1 MTDRDLDQRLEKLR
15 RDVPPASADAR
26 VDALFAASAAFEEAQ
41 AKKHRNA
48 LKGSSAD
55 RRHSLASPSGLWRI
69 VMQNRLAVGGV
80 AACLIV
86 APMAGVLFI
95 EQTDNQSP
103 NLRQDTAEPGPAPQP
118 VPEAAPQ
125 QQVARDA
132 EVAAKRES
140 APKPS
145 PSVAQLE
152 RRAVTPPPPPAP
164 PAPAGLQPSR
174 GVAAPQEPEF
184 FRFSNGTSDDPSRS
198 RIAGAAENRDRFE
211 AKTANGLKVTAQE
224 PVSTFSIDA
233 DTASYAWVRRSLRQG
248 RAPSPDQVRVEEL
261 INYFPYADPEPS
273 DAATPF
279 RPTVSTFPTPWN
291 ADTKLVRIGIKG
303 FDTVAVSRPKANLV
317 FLVDVSGS
325 MNAPDKLPL
334 LKASLKLLLTK
345 LGDDDHVAIVTYAGA
360 AGVALEPTKASD
372 KATITAAI
380 DRMEAGGSTAG
391 AAGIVEAY
399 RLAKKNFDKDG
410 VNRVML
416 ATDGDFNVG
425 ESDPDALT
433 RVIEDERKSG
443 VFLSVLGFGQ
453 GNYNDAL
460 MQRLA
465 QNGNG
470 TAAYID
476 ELEEA
481 QKTLVEEAGSALFPI
496 AKDVKIQV
504 EFNPAQVSEYRLIGY
519 ETRMLKREDFKDDRV
534 DAGEIGSGASV
545 TALYEITPPQS
556 RARMTDELRYGK
568 PAAEPAPAAGDMAE
582 FGAVKIR
589 YKLPAEDVSKE
600 LVEPIRTADAAPT
613 LAGAS
618 DDARFSAAIAAF
630 GQKLRRERQV
640 DAMSWDEI
648 AALAN
653 GAKGADPWGYRAGF
667 VRLVSLAKA
676 VSARP

>member
-1 MTDRDLDQRLEKLR
+1 MIDRDFDLRLEKLR
-15 RDVPPASADAR
+15 RDVPAGSDDAR
-26 VDALFAASAAFEEAQ
+26 TVALSTASAAFEEAQ
-41 AKKHRNA
+41 AKKHREA
-48 LKGSSAD
+48 LKGSSGD
-55 RRHSLASPSGLWRI
+55 RRHSLGGPSGLWRI
-69 VMQNRLAVGGV
+69 VMQNRLAIGGV

-95 EQTDNQSP
+95 EQTRQQAPDV
-103 NLRQDTAEPGPAPQP
+103 RQDTAGPLPPPPEPM
-118 VPEAAPQ
+118 PEAAPQ
-125 QQVARDA
+125 PQI
-132 EVAAKRES
+132 AAKLES
-140 APKPS
+140 APKPVA
-145 PSVAQLE
+145 PSGARLE
-152 RRAVTPPPPPAP
+152 RRAVTASPAV
-164 PAPAGLQPSR
+164 APSIGIVDAER
-174 GVAAPQEPEF
+174 GDQM
-184 FRFSNGTSDDPSRS
+184 
-198 RIAGAAENRDRFE
+198 AGAAENRDRFE
-211 AKTANGLKVTAQE
+211 SKPANGLMITAQE

-248 RAPSPDQVRVEEL
+248 RAPSPEQVRIEEL
-261 INYFPYADPEPS
+261 INYFPYADPAPA

-279 RPTVSTFPTPWN
+279 RLTVSTFPTPWN

-303 FDTVAVSRPKANLV
+303 FDKIAVARPKANLV

-360 AGVALEPTKASD
+360 ASVALEPTTASD

-391 AAGIVEAY
+391 AAGISEAY
-399 RLAKKNFDKDG
+399 RLANKNFDKDG

-425 ESDPDALT
+425 GSDPDALT
-433 RVIEDERKSG
+433 RMIEDERKSG

-519 ETRMLKREDFKDDRV
+519 ETRMLKRDDFKDDRV

-568 PAAEPAPAAGDMAE
+568 PTAEPAPAAGDVAE

-589 YKLPAEDVSKE
+589 YKLPDADRSQEI
-600 LVEPIRTADAAPT
+600 VEPIRTADAAPT

-618 DDARFSAAIAAF
+618 DDARFSAAVAAF

-640 DAMSWDEI
+640 AAMSWDEI
-648 AALAN
+648 AALAK

-676 VSARP
+676 VSAARP

>member
-1 MTDRDLDQRLEKLR
+1 MTDRDLDQRLSGLR
-15 RDVPPASADAR
+15 RDVPPASEAARADA
-26 VDALFAASAAFEEAQ
+26 LSAAGAAFEEAQ
-41 AKKHRNA
+41 AKKRADA
-48 LKGSSAD
+48 LKGSAHD

-69 VMQNRLAVGGV
+69 VMQNRLAIGGV

-86 APMAGVLFI
+86 APIGGALFV
-95 EQTDNQSP
+95 EQARRQAPD
-103 NLRQDTAEPGPAPQP
+103 LRQDA
-118 VPEAAPQ
+118 AAPRPVQ
-125 QQVARDA
+125 EASPEP
-132 EVAAKRES
+132 EVAAKLES
-140 APKPS
+140 APKPVA
-145 PSVAQLE
+145 PSGARLE
-152 RRAVTPPPPPAP
+152 RRAVAPPPPPSAP
-164 PAPAGLQPSR
+164 MAGLADAYR
-174 GVAAPQEPEF
+174 GPDVVVGAP
-184 FRFSNGTSDDPSRS
+184 
-198 RIAGAAENRDRFE
+198 ENRDRFE
-211 AKTANGLKVTAQE
+211 STAANGLKVTAQE

-248 RAPSPDQVRVEEL
+248 RAPSPDQVRIEEL
-261 INYFPYADPEPS
+261 INYFPYADPAPV

-303 FDTVAVSRPKANLV
+303 FDKVAVARPKANLV

-345 LGDDDHVAIVTYAGA
+345 LGPDDHVAIVTYAGA
-360 AGVALEPTKASD
+360 AGVALEPTRASD
-372 KATITAAI
+372 KAAIAAAI

-391 AAGIVEAY
+391 AAGIAEAY
-399 RLAKKNFDKDG
+399 RLARKNFDKDG

-433 RVIEDERKSG
+433 RMIEDERKSG

-453 GNYNDAL
+453 GDYNDAL

-481 QKTLVEEAGSALFPI
+481 QKTLVEEAGAALFPI

-504 EFNPAQVSEYRLIGY
+504 EFNPAQVAEYRLIGY

-556 RARMTDELRYGK
+556 RARMTDELRYAR
-568 PAAEPAPAAGDMAE
+568 PAAEPAPAAGDAE

-589 YKLPAEDVSKE
+589 YKLPDADTSREI
-600 LVEPIRTADAAPT
+600 VEPIRTAESAPT

-618 DDARFSAAIAAF
+618 DDARFSAAGRGLRPEAAP
-630 GQKLRRERQV
+630 R
-640 DAMSWDEI
+640 
-648 AALAN
+648 AA
-653 GAKGADPWGYRAGF
+653 G
-667 VRLVSLAKA
+667 
-676 VSARP
+676 

>member
-1 MTDRDLDQRLEKLR
+1 MTDRELDQRLEKLR

-26 VDALFAASAAFEEAQ
+26 ADALFAASAAFEDAQ
-41 AKKHRNA
+41 AKKHRDA
-48 LKGSSAD
+48 LKGSPAD

-69 VMQNRLAVGGV
+69 VMQNRLAIGGV

-95 EQTDNQSP
+95 EQTRNQSP
-103 NLRQDTAEPGPAPQP
+103 NLRQDAAAPPPPPPEPMRQAAPQP
-118 VPEAAPQ
+118 EI
-125 QQVARDA
+125 
-132 EVAAKRES
+132 AAKIES
-140 APKPS
+140 APKPIA
-145 PSVAQLE
+145 PSGARLE
-152 RRAVTPPPPPAP
+152 DRAVAPPPPPAAPMNEIAEQASRRPFDPPMRSLVTRQAAP
-164 PAPAGLQPSR
+164 PAAQS
-174 GVAAPQEPEF
+174 
-184 FRFSNGTSDDPSRS
+184 
-198 RIAGAAENRDRFE
+198 RDRFE
-211 AKTANGLKVTAQE
+211 SRAANGLKVTAQE

-248 RAPSPDQVRVEEL
+248 RPPSPDQVRVEEL
-261 INYFPYADPEPS
+261 INYFPYADPAPT

-303 FDTVAVSRPKANLV
+303 FDTVAVTRPKANLV

-391 AAGIVEAY
+391 AAGIAEAY
-399 RLAKKNFDKDG
+399 RLAKKNFDKEG

-519 ETRMLKREDFKDDRV
+519 ETRMLNREDFKDDRV

-556 RARMTDELRYGK
+556 RARMTDDLRYGRTSEK
-568 PAAEPAPAAGDMAE
+568 PTPADAATEV
-582 FGAVKIR
+582 GAVKIR
-589 YKLPAEDVSKE
+589 YKPLGSETSRE
-600 LVEPIRTADAAPT
+600 ILEPIRPTDAAPT
-613 LAGAS
+613 LTDATT
-618 DDARFSAAIAAF
+618 DARFSAAVAAF
-630 GQKLRRERQV
+630 GQKLRRERQL

-653 GAKGADPWGYRAGF
+653 GAKGEDPWGYRAGF
-667 VRLVSLAKA
+667 VRLVGLAKA
-676 VSARP
+676 VSAARP

>member
-15 RDVPPASADAR
+15 RDVPAGSDDAR
-26 VDALFAASAAFEEAQ
+26 TDALFAASAAFEEAQ
-41 AKKHRNA
+41 AKKHRDA
-48 LKGSSAD
+48 LKGSSGD
-55 RRHSLASPSGLWRI
+55 RRHSLTSPSGFWRI
-69 VMQNRLAVGGV
+69 VMQNRLAIGGV

-95 EQTDNQSP
+95 EQTRNQSP
-103 NLRQDTAEPGPAPQP
+103 DLRQDTAAPPPPPEPMREASPQP
-118 VPEAAPQ
+118 Q
-125 QQVARDA
+125 L
-132 EVAAKRES
+132 AAKLES
-140 APKPS
+140 APKPVA
-145 PSVAQLE
+145 PSGARLE
-152 RRAVTPPPPPAP
+152 RRAVAPSPAV
-164 PAPAGLQPSR
+164 APSSGL
-174 GVAAPQEPEF
+174 VDAE
-184 FRFSNGTSDDPSRS
+184 RS
-198 RIAGAAENRDRFE
+198 REIADSALENRDRFE
-211 AKTANGLKVTAQE
+211 AKAANGLKVTAQE

-261 INYFPYADPEPS
+261 INYFPYADPAPT

-303 FDTVAVSRPKANLV
+303 FDKVAVARPKANLV

-334 LKASLKLLLTK
+334 LKASLKLLLSK

-380 DRMEAGGSTAG
+380 DKMEAGGSTAG
-391 AAGIVEAY
+391 AAGIAEAY

-433 RVIEDERKSG
+433 RIIEDERKSG

-460 MQRLA
+460 MQRLV

-481 QKTLVEEAGSALFPI
+481 QKTLVEEAGAALFPI

-556 RARMTDELRYGK
+556 RARMTDELRYGR
-568 PAAEPAPAAGDMAE
+568 PAAEPAPAAGDVAE

-589 YKLPAEDVSKE
+589 YKLPDADKSQEI
-600 LVEPIRTADAAPT
+600 VEPIRVSEAAST

-618 DDARFSAAIAAF
+618 DDARFSAAVAAF

-653 GAKGADPWGYRAGF
+653 GAKGADLWGYRAGF
-667 VRLVSLAKA
+667 VRLVGLAKA
-676 VSARP
+676 VSAARP